1 MLGGGPGAIRKL
13 DQRESWGARLGL
25 HLTSFPLTPA
35 FSFCFLRFFAGHPL
49 LPFFPP
55 QTPNLRGLFYILSS
69 PSFPM
74 HSGCLAPTCSLT
86 LWTK

>member
-55 QTPNLRGLFYILSS
+55 QTPNLRGLFTFSVPHPS
-69 PSFPM
+69 PCTRGAWPQ
-74 HSGCLAPTCSLT
+74 LAG
-86 LWTK
+86 